1 MTLCVDIYGLLYR
14 QAPSSAAVKELHG
27 AITKVKREPK
37 FENSCSGR
45 DRPAGRRHRSRL
57 ETTLIIRLH
66 FAQNSE
72 SSYGRVELMSAS
84 MLGIPFD
91 YGRSYQY
98 PREVWRPTRVEI
110 RCAVGPGAAL
120 PARTSDPAEDLRPR
134 PRRHIVPAR
143 EQNTRK
149 IVVITRIRDFACR
162 SRRRFARAK

>member
-1 MTLCVDIYGLLYR
+1 MKI
-14 QAPSSAAVKELHG
+14 AAADATG
-27 AITKVKREPK
+27 
-37 FENSCSGR
+37 
-45 DRPAGRRHRSRL
+45 RPAAATALAL

-72 SSYGRVELMSAS
+72 SSYGRVELISAS
-84 MLGIPFD
+84 MLEIPFD

-149 IVVITRIRDFACR
+149 IVVITREFEVLRVVLAGILLARNATFAWP
-162 SRRRFARAK
+162 S